1 MNLPKGFTRR
11 KIKPFLSGKLSNWY
25 PSEFTI
31 NNVTFNCA
39 EQYMMYMKAG
49 IFGDNEIGDKI
60 LKSNSPSEQKKLGRK
75 IKNFDQVEWNI
86 WCRHIMTEGLKAK
99 FTQHKECKNELLST
113 KGYLLVEGNKND
125 VFWGVGLDVN
135 DPAIYDIGNWKGFN
149 YLGFILTDIRFL
161 IKE

>member
-1 MNLPKGFTRR
+1 M
-11 KIKPFLSGKLSNWY
+11 
-25 PSEFTI
+25 
-31 NNVTFNCA
+31 A
-39 EQYMMYMKAG
+39 EVIIENG
-49 IFGDNEIGDKI
+49 E
-60 LKSNSPSEQKKLGRK
+60 LVL
-75 IKNFDQVEWNI
+75 KNFMTIKQYNNLLMDTELEAKKNI
-86 WCRHIMTEGLKAK
+86 LGDLNKIVNELMENPLSSVKMSVNNRELIPELIKVLKPHK

-135 DPAIYDIGNWKGFN
+135 DPAIYDMGNWKGFN